1 MVKPFCFILLCSTYN
16 HTVIN
21 EFADDGVRYLE
32 LRSTPREVPD
42 RMTKSDY
49 CRTVLDEMIRV
60 VTVRGEITVKLLLAV
75 DRKNLPA
82 FDETIE

>member
-1 MVKPFCFILLCSTYN
+1 MFS
-16 HTVIN
+16 TVIN

-42 RMTKSDY
+42 RMTKSEY
-49 CRTVLDEMIRV
+49 CCTVLDEMMEVVNIRKD
-60 VTVRGEITVKLLLAV
+60 ITVKLLLAV
-75 DRKNLPA
+75 DRKNFAA